1 MLQRKGNLFWDKT
14 IYHQIMCDDLLCVR
28 FWYTCVKVLSSQVLF
43 LIFTV
48 LHSLFRDSAIIFE
61 KTTGATNAW
70 FCGNLCKCCMRHRQF
85 SWPFQTLFH
94 IGSQKVLHCHR
105 PLKQFQRCQHYH
117 HFPWFR
123 HRSQLT
129 NISLSLRKWCR
140 TCTKEGHLKN
150 KKNMFSIISGR
161 KITFRVLLFLSHSWI
176 KYSVQYSKTK
186 LREAPY

>member
-1 MLQRKGNLFWDKT
+1 MWRYSHLKFCSLFLLFYIHSLGIPPLSLKKQQVQQMHGFVGTYANVVWDT
-14 IYHQIMCDDLLCVR
+14 DSSHDR
-28 FWYTCVKVLSSQVLF
+28 FKLSS
-43 LIFTV
+43 
-48 LHSLFRDSAIIFE
+48 
-61 KTTGATNAW
+61 
-70 FCGNLCKCCMRHRQF
+70 
-85 SWPFQTLFH
+85 TLAH
-94 IGSQKVLHCHR
+94 KNPQVLHCHR

-140 TCTKEGHLKN
+140 TCTKEGHLKKN
-150 KKNMFSIISGR
+150 KNMFSIISGR